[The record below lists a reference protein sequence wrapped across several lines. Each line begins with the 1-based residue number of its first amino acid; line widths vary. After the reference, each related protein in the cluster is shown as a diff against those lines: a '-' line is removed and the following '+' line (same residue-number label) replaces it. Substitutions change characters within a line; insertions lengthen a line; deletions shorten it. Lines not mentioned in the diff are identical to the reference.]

1 MFPRSKIKRL
11 YRTLWGKK
19 IKNMRTN
26 IASDDQHKNDI
37 SNYVNNQYID
47 DHIFD
52 GANNQ
57 LIHNSINKE
66 SDVNDLIKKA
76 EIDSQLFSKSL
87 VINKMPEI
95 PFNIQLLKT
104 ETKNGKLYAEMSDSI
119 ISSDFVISKMYFEI
133 HILNTWKIRDVFLR
147 EILKRRLIFFLQV

>member
-1 MFPRSKIKRL
+1 
-11 YRTLWGKK
+11 
-19 IKNMRTN
+19 MRTN
-26 IASDDQHKNDI
+26 IASDDHHKNDI
-37 SNYVNNQYID
+37 SNYANNHHID

-52 GANNQ
+52 GANDQ
-57 LIHNSINKE
+57 LIHNSMNNE

-119 ISSDFVISKMYFEI
+119 FSADFVISKMYSYMFHEI
-133 HILNTWKIRDVFLR
+133 DYFTILTVNQIQQTKNKELVISNFVVNKSCQVGEKIGFLVKFNT
-147 EILKRRLIFFLQV
+147 